1 MAVASV
7 ASQMGIC
14 ASPVSVA
21 VVSMVSI
28 LAQAHGFGKAIGLLE
43 LLSVAVPASLAGV
56 VAAALWSLR
65 RGKDLDQDEEFQAR
79 LRDPEQKE
87 YIYGG
92 SESTLFHTHFKF

>member
-28 LAQAHGFGKAIGLLE
+28 FAASHGVGQSIGIIQ
-43 LLSVAVPASLAGV
+43 LLSVAMPASLAGV
-56 VAAALWSLR
+56 LMAALWSLR
-65 RGKDLDQDEEFQAR
+65 RGKDLDKDEEFQAK
-79 LRDPEQKE
+79 L
-87 YIYGG
+87 
-92 SESTLFHTHFKF
+92 